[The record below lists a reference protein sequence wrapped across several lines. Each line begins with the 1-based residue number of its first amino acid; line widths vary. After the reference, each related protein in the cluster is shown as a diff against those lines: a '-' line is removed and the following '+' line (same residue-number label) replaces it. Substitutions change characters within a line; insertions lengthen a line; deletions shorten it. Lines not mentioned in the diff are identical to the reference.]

1 MDARLKEAKPTVAL
15 LTLAAGA
22 HEAAGDIDRAEALL
36 RQAIELDPDRLTA
49 YTRLGGLY
57 VRQKR
62 LFEAIKSFREVAKR
76 NPKSVAASTMIGVL
90 LEAQGDAQ
98 EAEKQYRQVLAIDS
112 HAAVAANN
120 LAWLYVAS
128 NRQLDDALQLAQTA
142 YQALP
147 DDPDVND
154 TLGWILYKKKLA
166 ATALPYLEKAT
177 AKHPNEPASHY
188 HLGMAYVDQGEWN
201 KARLSLE
208 RALQLKKDFD
218 GAADAQKALNVIGTS
233 APTR

>member
-1 MDARLKEAKPTVAL
+1 MAAL

-22 HEAAGDIDRAEALL
+22 PKRRRHRPREALL

-62 LFEAIKSFREVAKR
+62 LFEAIKSFREVATR

-120 LAWLYVAS
+120 LAWIYVAS

-147 DDPDVND
+147 HDP
-154 TLGWILYKKKLA
+154 T
-166 ATALPYLEKAT
+166 
-177 AKHPNEPASHY
+177 
-188 HLGMAYVDQGEWN
+188 
-201 KARLSLE
+201 
-208 RALQLKKDFD
+208 
-218 GAADAQKALNVIGTS
+218 
-233 APTR
+233 